1 VRDVQ
6 VGVLESEHRLFSTRG
21 LIQMAGRAGRKP
33 DAPTGEVCFF
43 YKERTFRQDVAI
55 RKIKEANRR

>member
-1 VRDVQ
+1 
-6 VGVLESEHRLFSTRG
+6 
-21 LIQMAGRAGRKP
+21 MAGRAGRKP